1 MSTVTAVFLR
11 NTLCAILEHVDQTP
25 GLDPDFPGLL
35 EFKETLIQR
44 IQQLRN
50 ENLPGRPRLGGPS
63 RMSIQPDRSLVDALH
78 DTLRKAEAD
87 PDPETTSLAELKRI
101 LRQRIAQ
108 LESAEHMLEFK

>member
-11 NTLCAILEHVDQTP
+11 NTLCAILQHVDQNP

-50 ENLPGRPRLGGPS
+50 ENLPGLPRLGGPS

-78 DTLRKAEAD
+78 DALRKAET
-87 PDPETTSLAELKRI
+87 DPETTSLAELKRI